1 MPRGFRSSI
10 PLVGRNA
17 AHIETLRVPCTRWF
31 MQVYP
36 GFRPLSVVCFLCLSP
51 GGLMWPVYVLHRG
64 IASHAFASHVAPAVY
79 SYSTLC
85 RRLFPGRKR
94 GGVVLIF
101 LDGKS
106 GRQVPDGAGD
116 MIYFHISSLLLLL
129 LLIVYDRPDLVLNH
143 MMCRMTDKQ
152 HRTCLPNAMAKGRP
166 ISDVENTTYIP
177 CLEMQSVQPQN
188 FE

>member
-1 MPRGFRSSI
+1 MPRGFRSSV

-17 AHIETLRVPCTRWF
+17 VHIETLRVPCTRWF

-36 GFRPLSVVCFLCLSP
+36 GFRPLSVVCFLCMSP
-51 GGLMWPVYVLHRG
+51 GDLIMWPVYVLHRG
-64 IASHAFASHVAPAVY
+64 IASHAFGFACGTGGLQLQHIISKAV
-79 SYSTLC
+79 
-85 RRLFPGRKR
+85 PWKGGR
-94 GGVVLIF
+94 GLII

-106 GRQVPDGAGD
+106 GRQVPDGAGN

-152 HRTCLPNAMAKGRP
+152 HRTCLPNAVAKGRP
-166 ISDVENTTYIP
+166 ISDVENKYYVHTVPGDAVCIA
-177 CLEMQSVQPQN
+177 SI